1 MKFRV
6 VQLQRERVIKAEK
19 NRDYQQQSEREADR
33 GQERRCERLIQAI
46 AVQLGRGLGGLGRP
60 GRDLH
65 LAPCWLCVCVCVC

>member
-33 GQERRCERLIQAI
+33 GQGRR
-46 AVQLGRGLGGLGRP
+46 
-60 GRDLH
+60 
-65 LAPCWLCVCVCVC
+65 